1 MTHDTNN
8 IDEAA
13 YLALQGYHFKVTRT
27 GPISALFSFEVDA
40 RFKEIRAKFWSS
52 ETTVSLHGWL
62 ATRTALK
69 NECAGQAILRKSVVA
84 PSIVPSIESVEID
97 VRKGTP
103 YWYIEGEVVR
113 HSVFSTRAPH
123 TERLAKGNFYRSRED
138 AQLKR
143 NAIQVA

>member
-84 PSIVPSIESVEID
+84 PSIVPGVENEEIN
-97 VRKGTP
+97 VRKGAP
-103 YWYIEGEVVR
+103 YWYREGVVVR
-113 HSVFSTRAPH
+113 QALFGNRAPH
-123 TERLAKGNFYRSRED
+123 VDRLAEGNFYRSIED
-138 AQLKR
+138 AQIKR